1 MRFHAEQRPGLGEEA
16 EKEEEGDV
24 KLTELDISHIPVE
37 LREYRVLST
46 GARVTL
52 ASAKPLLYMFCAKLP
67 ADRQAR
73 PPSSLPTL
81 SPKLMCSHALHALQS
96 SYIQRQQF
104 CRQLKEFTRVLT
116 TSHASEG
123 TGGIYA

>member
-16 EKEEEGDV
+16 DKEEEGDV

-37 LREYRVLST
+37 LREYRVPST

-67 ADRQAR
+67 ADRQAPPHPPHLPLYPSPHPPLPSFPR
-73 PPSSLPTL
+73 PLL
-81 SPKLMCSHALHALQS
+81 
-96 SYIQRQQF
+96 
-104 CRQLKEFTRVLT
+104 
-116 TSHASEG
+116 
-123 TGGIYA
+123 

>member
-16 EKEEEGDV
+16 DKEEEGDV

-67 ADRQAR
+67 ADRQER
-73 PPSSLPTL
+73 PPSFRVQSKPQG
-81 SPKLMCSHALHALQS
+81 MC
-96 SYIQRQQF
+96 
-104 CRQLKEFTRVLT
+104 E
-116 TSHASEG
+116 
-123 TGGIYA
+123 